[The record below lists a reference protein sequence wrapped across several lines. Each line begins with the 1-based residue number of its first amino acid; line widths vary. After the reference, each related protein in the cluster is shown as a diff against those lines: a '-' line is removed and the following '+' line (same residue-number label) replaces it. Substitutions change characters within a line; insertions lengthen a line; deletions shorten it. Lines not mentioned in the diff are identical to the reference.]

1 MFKTKLSVAIGLLAT
16 APIIFAAEEA
26 PVEYTEEPAAASTA
40 VGDDDGSYWG
50 FTPSATVTFTNDYI
64 WRGVSQ
70 TSNGPAIQGSFDVSH
85 ELGFYAGAWASNVEF
100 DDASANSMELD
111 LYGGFS
117 RETDFGGLL
126 PFSFAYD
133 IGWLSYVYP
142 QDSDNLNFNEVYFGL
157 SFAPVNDFNF
167 STYWYQDVGV
177 ENKFAHGYLD
187 ISADY
192 TLPDWAWGITML
204 GHAGRYYKGSYGD
217 SYWDWKL
224 GIAKQVAGFGVE
236 LAYTETDGAGFDG
249 LDDAR
254 FVVSVSRS
262 LGDPIRS
269 APLPDGF
276 TASASVALTSDY
288 IWRGVSQ
295 TSNGLAIQGSF
306 DLAHDLGFYAG
317 VWGSNVEFDDFSSNS
332 LELDIYGGFSRETD
346 FGGMLPFSFTY
357 DVGWLSYIYPLDSD
371 NLNFSELYFGLG
383 ISPIEN
389 FNLSTYW
396 YEDIGIE
403 NKFGQ
408 GYLDM
413 SADYTVLPDSVWS
426 FTAVAHGGRYFKGS
440 RGKSYWDWKA
450 GLAKDVGPFN
460 VEIAYT
466 DTDGA
471 DADGLDDARG
481 VATISTSF

>member
-1 MFKTKLSVAIGLLAT
+1 MIKTKLSVAIGLLAT
-16 APIIFAAEEA
+16 APILFAAEEA
-26 PVEYTEEPAAASTA
+26 PIEYTEEPSAASTSA
-40 VGDDDGSYWG
+40 DDDDGSYWG

-85 ELGFYAGAWASNVEF
+85 ELGFYAGAWASNIEF

-117 RETDFGGLL
+117 RETDLGGLL

-142 QDSDNLNFNEVYFGL
+142 LDTDNLNFNEVYFGL
-157 SFAPVNDFNF
+157 SVAPVNDFNF

-192 TLPDWAWGITML
+192 TLPDWAWGITLL
-204 GHAGRYYKGSYGD
+204 GHVGRYFKGSYGD
-217 SYWDWKL
+217 SYWDWKA
-224 GIAKQVAGFGVE
+224 GIAKQIAGFGVE
-236 LAYTETDGAGFDG
+236 LAYTETDGAGFDD

-262 LGDPIRS
+262 LGDPVRS

-317 VWGSNVEFDDFSSNS
+317 VWGSNVEFDDFSANS

-346 FGGMLPFSFTY
+346 FGGILPFSFTY
-357 DVGWLSYIYPLDSD
+357 DVGWLSYIYPQDSD
-371 NLNFSELYFGLG
+371 NLNFTELYFGLG

-413 SADYTVLPDSVWS
+413 SADYTVLPDSAWS
-426 FTAVAHGGRYFKGS
+426 FTVVAHGGRYFKGS
-440 RGKSYWDWKA
+440 RGKSYWDWKG

-471 DADGLDDARG
+471 DAPGLDDARG